1 MQKEAILAM
10 ENEIRGYQMSHV
22 KEQKRSEEL
31 SERESQLNNDIVRLK
46 QQIQKLLSEVYHEL
60 IKRKILIK
68 KK

>member
-1 MQKEAILAM
+1 
-10 ENEIRGYQMSHV
+10 MSHV